1 MRFLS
6 LPDGT
11 RVPIMGLGTWGL
23 GERYTSGKDVVAAL
37 QLGVD
42 LGMNL
47 IDTAEMYGDGGAE
60 EVVREAIAGRRDR
73 VFLVS
78 KVYPHNAGRR
88 KMAAACERSLK
99 RLGTDRLDLYL
110 LHWREDVPLLETVES
125 FEALRA
131 AGKISRWGV
140 SNFDVDDLEELWRL
154 PGGSAC
160 ATNQVLYNLMR
171 RGIENGLLPW
181 CREMRVP
188 VMAYSPLEQGK
199 LLANRALKEMAAAR
213 GVTPAQIALAWL
225 LRHDGF
231 IVIPKAADP
240 DHVRENRAALD
251 LKLGHEELTRL
262 DRIFPRP
269 RHKGR
274 LEML

>member
-6 LPDGT
+6 LPDGS
-11 RVPIMGLGTWGL
+11 RVPILGLGTWGL
-23 GERYTSGKDVVAAL
+23 GERYTSGPDVVAAL
-37 QLGVD
+37 QLGLE

-60 EVVREAIAGRRDR
+60 EVVREAIAGHRDD
-73 VFLVS
+73 VFLIS
-78 KVYPHNAGRR
+78 KVYPHNAGRK

-131 AGKISRWGV
+131 AGKIRRWGV
-140 SNFDVDDLEELWRL
+140 SNFDVADLEELWRL
-154 PGGSAC
+154 PGGPAC
-160 ATNQVLYNLMR
+160 TANQVLFNLMR
-171 RGIENGLLPW
+171 RGIETGLVPW

-188 VMAYSPLEQGK
+188 IMAYSPLEQGK
-199 LLANRALKEMAAAR
+199 LLANRSLKEMAAAR

-225 LRHDGF
+225 LRHEGT

-251 LKLGHEELTRL
+251 LKLSHDELTKL

-274 LEML
+274 LEMI